1 MVQKEKAGFSG
12 ELKLS
17 DKYSARRQT
26 LGLGELILKQ
36 IYPNAT
42 IKTLAG
48 PNEPDFIVE
57 HATCQYPYDM
67 KIRAQNYNDILLE
80 LGSLSDTGQF
90 SLGWLFKHPEW
101 WTLYVFERS
110 GLYHIWQ
117 NNDLISRIKQ
127 GPIRVIELIPSR
139 KGNTNYTTLSIT
151 FPSDTLNHIPTWVSG
166 NWKTAEW

>member
-12 ELKLS
+12 GLKLS

-26 LGLGELILKQ
+26 LELGELILKQ
-36 IYPNAT
+36 IYPNAK

-48 PNEPDFIVE
+48 PDEPDFMVE
-57 HATCQYPYDM
+57 HANRQYPYDM

-110 GLYHIWQ
+110 GLWCIWQ
-117 NNDLISRIKQ
+117 NKDLIFRIKQ
-127 GPIRVIELIPSR
+127 GPIRVNELVPSR
-139 KGNTNYTTLSIT
+139 KGNADYTTLSIT
-151 FPSDTLNHIPTWVSG
+151 FPCEALERVPTWISG
-166 NWKTAEW
+166 NWKSPEW